1 MALKTTVL
9 VNGINNLSDARYCA
23 GMGADLM
30 GFKLDNAQA
39 DHLNDE
45 AFKEITGWVSGI
57 KLVGEFDEA
66 SAAEI
71 NHKAFDLNLDYIQ
84 LNKNYLLDEVRKIE
98 RPVIQKVYVNKDTI
112 ESELT
117 EMLDIYKDDV
127 AYFLVYSNDFTTI
140 DETNIRF
147 LTDLANIYKLIV
159 GFGIEKAN
167 LDNVLVLINPAGIGL
182 QGSDEIKPGLKTYDE
197 LEEIFEALEE

>member
-9 VNGINNLSDARYCA
+9 VNGIKNLSDARYCA

-30 GFKLDNAQA
+30 GFKLDDTQT
-39 DHLNDE
+39 DHLTEE
-45 AFKEITGWVSGI
+45 AFKEITGWVAGI
-57 KLVGEFDEA
+57 QLVGEFDEA
-66 SAAEI
+66 SATEI
-71 NHKAFDLNLDYIQ
+71 NKKAFDLNLDYIQ

-98 RPVIQKVYVNKDTI
+98 KPVIQKVYVNKDTI
-112 ESELT
+112 ETELT
-117 EMLDIYKDDV
+117 EMLDLYKDDV

-140 DETNIRF
+140 DETNVRF

-159 GFGIEKAN
+159 GFGIEKEN
-167 LDNVLVLINPAGIGL
+167 LENVLVQINPAGIGL

-197 LEEIFEALEE
+197 LEAIFEALEE